1 MSDALPP
8 LAGRWGSD
16 PSNPWGP
23 PLPTRSASCFPVPP
37 QTSLTWL
44 GRSPSPGFL
53 RKRSAMSV
61 FVRACT
67 CVGGRTLREARRNW
81 FLRQPGAGR
90 RQHPLPQ
97 VRGQVPGLARECLPS
112 LTPSPTTPPPD
123 ILDCSAAYSPAKRA
137 HLPRLQRPK
146 ACWSRWQFHREKA
159 ELRKVALQGLGMQGD
174 GALQYRCAEKKSL
187 LHPNG
192 TLPESALSCETQVQP
207 HTVAYKLVIP
217 QRELK
222 NVPVTH

>member
-67 CVGGRTLREARRNW
+67 CVGGRVVREARRNW

-112 LTPSPTTPPPD
+112 LTPPPPHHLLTFWTAQLPIPQQSGLTFHVSRGPKHVGQD
-123 ILDCSAAYSPAKRA
+123 GSFTGRRQSCEKWLCKGWACKGMGLCSTGV
-137 HLPRLQRPK
+137 
-146 ACWSRWQFHREKA
+146 
-159 ELRKVALQGLGMQGD
+159 LRKKVSCIQMELCQRVLCLVKRRSNLIQ
-174 GALQYRCAEKKSL
+174 
-187 LHPNG
+187 LH
-192 TLPESALSCETQVQP
+192 TS
-207 HTVAYKLVIP
+207 
-217 QRELK
+217 
-222 NVPVTH
+222 